1 VRAHFLLKG
10 DGRHQ
15 QTGKICDI
23 TCESKKKNGSLDL
36 QVGGSETQQKPA
48 KVLGVLHWR
57 QPVLR
62 ETE

>member
-1 VRAHFLLKG
+1 VCAHFLLKG

-15 QTGKICDI
+15 QTRKICDI
-23 TCESKKKNGSLDL
+23 TCESKKEYGALAL
-36 QVGGSETQQKPA
+36 QVGGSETQHKPA

-57 QPVLR
+57 QPILR